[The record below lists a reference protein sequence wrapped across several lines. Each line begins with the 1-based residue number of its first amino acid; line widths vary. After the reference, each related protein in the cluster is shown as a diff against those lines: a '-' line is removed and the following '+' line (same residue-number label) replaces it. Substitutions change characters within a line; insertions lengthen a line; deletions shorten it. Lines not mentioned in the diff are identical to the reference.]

1 LLPISDFDMIFWL
14 RAALGVVGGVSSELL
29 FGCKLAAAGSPQACV
44 DGLVPDYSSGILLAL
59 GLFLGSYYVIRLLWG
74 KRFTKE
80 QMGKIYTTGVGTY
93 ALLFIFFWILL
104 FTLGVSYLNL

>member
-1 LLPISDFDMIFWL
+1 LPISDFDIIFWL
-14 RAALGVVGGVSSELL
+14 RAVLGAVGGVSSELL
-29 FGCKLAAAGSPQACV
+29 FGCKISVVGSGAACL

-59 GLFLGSYYVIRLLWG
+59 GLFLGSYYVVRLLWG

-93 ALLFIFFWILL
+93 ALLFIFSWILL